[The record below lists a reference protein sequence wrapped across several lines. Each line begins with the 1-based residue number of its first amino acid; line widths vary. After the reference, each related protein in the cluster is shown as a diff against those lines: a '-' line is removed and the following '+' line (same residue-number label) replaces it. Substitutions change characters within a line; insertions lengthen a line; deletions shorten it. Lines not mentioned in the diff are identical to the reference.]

1 MKKLNRIIALAT
13 VAGSLFFASCS
24 SDDNAT
30 SDISL
35 GQYEDGVFVLNE
47 GNTAPSSASISFI
60 SDNGAVEND
69 VFSNVNPDQESM
81 GSFLQSIFFDD
92 TRAFIISGQ
101 ANKMTVVDRYTFKF
115 IATVDTN
122 FTNPRYGTVANGK
135 AYVTNAGS
143 DWSLGTDD
151 FVTVIDLSNYA
162 TSKIAVGNFAER
174 ILEENGKV
182 YVLNGYYEAG
192 TAISVINPATNSIE
206 KTIELGFSPNSFE
219 EENGTIYV
227 IGSGKLAKINTAT
240 NTLEGTAVPIT
251 EGSKNIAVEGGKI
264 YYTVA
269 NAVYAMNL
277 NATAAPAS
285 ALFSYNSTSVYGV
298 MYGFAVNDDTIYI
311 SDAGDFSSNTNV
323 YLYSLNGQLLRTIA
337 TGVAPNGFYFN

>member
-1 MKKLNRIIALAT
+1 MKKLKRIVALGI

-30 SDISL
+30 AEISL

-47 GNTAPSSASISFI
+47 GNTAPTSGSVSFI
-60 SDNGAVEND
+60 SNNGAVEND
-69 VFSNVNPDQESM
+69 VFSNVNPNEASA
-81 GSFLQSIFFDD
+81 GSFLQNLFFDD

-101 ANKMTVVDRYTFKF
+101 ANKVTVVDRYTFKF
-115 IATVDTN
+115 IATVDAN

-135 AYVTNAGS
+135 AYVTNAGTS
-143 DWSLGTDD
+143 WGLGTDD
-151 FVTVIDLSNYA
+151 FITVIDLSNYS
-162 TSKIAVGNFAER
+162 TSQIAMGNFSER

-182 YVLNGYYEAG
+182 YVLNGYYDGG
-192 TAISVINPATNSIE
+192 TSITVVNPAANSIE

-219 EENGTIYV
+219 EENGTLYV
-227 IGSGKLAKINTAT
+227 IGSGKLAKINTTT
-240 NTLEGTAVPIT
+240 NTLDGTALTIT
-251 EGSKNIAVEGGKI
+251 ANSKNIQIEDGKI

-277 NATAAPAS
+277 NATVAPAS
-285 ALFSYNSTSVYGV
+285 PLFSYNSTSADGV

-323 YLYSLNGQLLRTIA
+323 YLYSLTGTLSKTIP